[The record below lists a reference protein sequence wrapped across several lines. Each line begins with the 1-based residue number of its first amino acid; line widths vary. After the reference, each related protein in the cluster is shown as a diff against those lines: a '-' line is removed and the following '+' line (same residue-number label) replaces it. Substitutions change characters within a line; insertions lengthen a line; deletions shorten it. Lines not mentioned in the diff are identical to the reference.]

1 VSPGDDERRPR
12 AGSGATSSN
21 SSSNPHSTRRRRK
34 NPEISVV
41 ADAFVSLGYRGRVRL
56 YVHVRRCGFCG
67 HPHTHTGKADFRTGP
82 RTASCQQ
89 GRYLVHVATIEQAAA

>member
-1 VSPGDDERRPR
+1 VTGPNDERRPR
-12 AGSGATSSN
+12 AGSGASSN
-21 SSSNPHSTRRRRK
+21 GSKAEHTRRPRQVPAI
-34 NPEISVV
+34 NVV

-67 HPHTHTGKADFRTGP
+67 YPHTHTGKPDFRTGP

-89 GRYLVHVATIEQAAA
+89 GRYLVHVVTVEQAAA